1 MYRYDYILRLIERFG
16 QALRVLRDRI
26 LRREVKAAD
35 MREELREVASLSG
48 LDLDVARRLD
58 GGMLL
63 MWLSP
68 TGDVDPPRFWLMGE
82 LLYLEGL
89 AARQEGGGDTGRAD
103 LEAALTVFSQ
113 VPEGWRPQEDLASA
127 GERIAE
133 IRGMLKIP
141 NP

>member
-1 MYRYDYILRLIERFG
+1 VYRYDYILRLIERFG
-16 QALRVLRDRI
+16 QALRLLRDRI
-26 LRREVKAAD
+26 LRREVRAAD

-68 TGDVDPPRFWLMGE
+68 TGEVDPPRFWLMGE

-89 AARQEGGGDTGRAD
+89 AARQEHGGDAGRAD
-103 LEAALTVFSQ
+103 LQAALTVFLQ
-113 VPEGWRPQEDLASA
+113 VPEGWRPNEELASA
-127 GERIAE
+127 GERVKE
-133 IRGMLKIP
+133 LGQLLDVP
-141 NP
+141 SP

>member
-1 MYRYDYILRLIERFG
+1 MYRYDYILRLIERFA
-16 QALRVLRDRI
+16 QALRLMRDRI
-26 LRREVKAAD
+26 LRREVTAAD
-35 MREELREVASLSG
+35 MRDELREVASLSG

-68 TGDVDPPRFWLMGE
+68 TGEVDPPRFWLMGE

-89 AARQEGGGDTGRAD
+89 AARQEQGGEAGRAD

-113 VPEGWRPQEDLASA
+113 VPEDWRPMEGMASA
-127 GERIAE
+127 GERVQQIRE
-133 IRGMLKIP
+133 ITNL
-141 NP
+141 

>member
-16 QALRVLRDRI
+16 QALRLLRDRI
-26 LRREVKAAD
+26 LRREVRAAD

-89 AARQEGGGDTGRAD
+89 AAHEEGGGDTGRAD
-103 LEAALTVFSQ
+103 LEAALSVFSQ
-113 VPEGWRPQEDLASA
+113 VPEGWRPQQDLASA
-127 GERIAE
+127 GERCDE
-133 IRGMLKIP
+133 IRQLIER
-141 NP
+141 

>member
-1 MYRYDYILRLIERFG
+1 VYRYDYILRLIERFA
-16 QALRVLRDRI
+16 QALRLMRDRI

-35 MREELREVASLSG
+35 MREELRELASLSG

-68 TGDVDPPRFWLMGE
+68 TGEVDPPRFWLMGE

-89 AARQEGGGDTGRAD
+89 AAREEQGGESGRAD
-103 LEAALTVFSQ
+103 LEAALTVLSQ
-113 VPEGWRPQEDLASA
+113 VPEDWRPLEGLPSA
-127 GERIAE
+127 GERVEELEA
-133 IRGMLKIP
+133 LLAIP
-141 NP
+141 DS

>member
-16 QALRVLRDRI
+16 QALRLLRDRI

-68 TGDVDPPRFWLMGE
+68 TGEVDPPRFWLMGE

-89 AARQEGGGDTGRAD
+89 AARQEGGDDAGRAD

-113 VPEGWRPQEDLASA
+113 VPEGWRPSADLASA
-127 GERIAE
+127 GERVAE
-133 IRGMLKIP
+133 LRGMIGSP
-141 NP
+141 